1 MLTPEDLIAALG
13 LPVATPADQAWAE
26 NVVAGVN
33 AYVDRLRH
41 VTPGAWDGQTFAGA
55 TLLAVDIYGSR
66 SAPAGA
72 PGIDVTGG
80 MVAGHIRG
88 QVGRLL
94 RVGASYAAPAA
105 G

>member
-1 MLTPEDLIAALG
+1 MLTTADLVAALG
-13 LPVATPADQAWAE
+13 LPVATPADEAWAGS
-26 NVVAGVN
+26 VVAGVN
-33 AYVDRLRH
+33 AYVDRLPH
-41 VTPGAWDGQTFAGA
+41 VTPGEWDDATVTGA
-55 TLLAVDIYGSR
+55 TLLAVDVYGAR

-80 MVAGHIRG
+80 MVSGQIRG

-94 RVGASYAAPAA
+94 RVGPSYATPSA